1 MASTAALVIVLSVFN
16 GFQTFLVDKF
26 NRFNPP
32 IKIEAKE
39 GKVFEIPDN
48 PTSDF
53 RYSISDLEKIE
64 GVKAVEKVLSDMVLV
79 TYNDK
84 QTLAALYG
92 VSENYPKLSGLDAM
106 VIDGNFY
113 TDSSSGI
120 VPGVGIAGFLGI
132 ELHDFLPIKLYYP
145 KRNKTNF
152 ANPIDAFQTC
162 YAPPVGV
169 FASLTPYDEQ
179 SLFVNIDFTK
189 KLFEYETEISYIAI
203 YLDENVTQKKV
214 QKKIQQLVGEDFT
227 VKTQV
232 QQEAALYKIMQ
243 AENLIV
249 FLILSFI
256 FIIASFNIIGILGML
271 IVEKKQDISILH
283 TLGAPQALLKKV
295 FLMVGAMI
303 GTFGGFLGMLLG
315 LLGCLIQEHFKII
328 TLGTPNSSLML
339 NAYPVSISFFDFIA
353 TFLLIIAVSLLT
365 SRLSLRGLKNSHLK
379 NTY

>member
-39 GKVFEIPDN
+39 GKVFEVPNN
-48 PTSDF
+48 PISGM

-84 QTLAALYG
+84 QTLATLYG

-113 TDSSSGI
+113 TDSLFGI

-145 KRNKTNF
+145 KRNKTSF

-189 KLFEYETEISYIAI
+189 KMFEYETEISYIAI
-203 YLDENVTQKKV
+203 YLDENVTLKKV

-283 TLGAPQALLKKV
+283 TLGATQALLKKV

-315 LLGCLIQEHFKII
+315 LIGCSIQQHFKII
-328 TLGTPNSSLML
+328 TLGTPNTSLML
-339 NAYPVSISFFDFIA
+339 NAYPVSISLLDFIA
-353 TFLLIIAVSLLT
+353 TFFLIIAVSLLT
-365 SRLSLRGLKNSHLK
+365 SRLSLRGLKNSHIK